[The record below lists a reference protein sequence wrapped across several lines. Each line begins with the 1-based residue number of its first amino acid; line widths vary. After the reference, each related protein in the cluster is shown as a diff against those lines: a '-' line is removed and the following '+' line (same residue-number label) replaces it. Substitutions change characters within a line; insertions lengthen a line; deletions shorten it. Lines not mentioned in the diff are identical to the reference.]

1 MMGLSWAAL
10 LQKGGPYAVVLAL
23 VAAIAAGGWVGRGWY
38 EDSQDLAEERGAQA
52 AIDAAMER
60 ESRIAEKV
68 EVRLADLKANERIID
83 RGVIR
88 EIQNP
93 VYRNVCLPE
102 SGRLLINAAARG
114 EPIPAEP
121 TDEMPSD
128 PPGTE

>member
-1 MMGLSWAAL
+1 MSWAVL
-10 LQKGGPYAVVLAL
+10 LQKGGPYAVVLAV

-38 EDSQDLAEERGAQA
+38 EDSRDLAEERGAQA

-60 ESRIAEKV
+60 ESKIAEKV
-68 EVRLADLKANERIID
+68 ETRLADLKANERIID

-93 VYRNVCLPE
+93 VYRNVCLPD

-114 EPIPAEP
+114 EPVPGE
-121 TDEMPSD
+121 SD
-128 PPGTE
+128 DPLPRDSPGPE

>member
-1 MMGLSWAAL
+1 MSWAAL
-10 LQKGGPYAVVLAL
+10 LQKGGPYAVVLAV

-38 EDSQDLAEERGAQA
+38 EDSRDLAEERGAQA

-60 ESRIAEKV
+60 ESKIAEKV
-68 EVRLADLKANERIID
+68 ETRLADLQANERIID

-93 VYRNVCLPE
+93 VYRNVCVPD

-114 EPIPAEP
+114 EPVPGE
-121 TDEMPSD
+121 SD
-128 PPGTE
+128 DPLPRDSPDPE

>member
-1 MMGLSWAAL
+1 MSWAVL
-10 LQKGGPYAVVLAL
+10 LQKGGPYAVVLAV

-52 AIDAAMER
+52 AIDAAMAR
-60 ESRIAEKV
+60 ESKIAEKV
-68 EVRLADLKANERIID
+68 ETRLADLKANERIID

-93 VYRNVCLPE
+93 VYRNVCVPD

-114 EPIPAEP
+114 EPVPGE
-121 TDEMPSD
+121 SD
-128 PPGTE
+128 DPLPRDSPDPE

>member
-1 MMGLSWAAL
+1 MSWAVL
-10 LQKGGPYAVVLAL
+10 LQKGGPYAVVLAV

-38 EDSQDLAEERGAQA
+38 EDSRDLAEERGAQA

-60 ESRIAEKV
+60 ESKIAEKV
-68 EVRLADLKANERIID
+68 EGRLADLQANERIID

-93 VYRNVCLPE
+93 VYRNVCVPD

-114 EPIPAEP
+114 EPVPGE
-121 TDEMPSD
+121 SD
-128 PPGTE
+128 DPLPRDSPDPE

>member
-1 MMGLSWAAL
+1 MSWAVL
-10 LQKGGPYAVVLAL
+10 LQKGGPYAVVLAV

-60 ESRIAEKV
+60 ESKIAEKV
-68 EVRLADLKANERIID
+68 ETRLADLQANERIID

-93 VYRNVCLPE
+93 VYRNVCLPA
-102 SGRLLINAAARG
+102 GGLRLLNAAARG
-114 EPIPAEP
+114 EPVPGE
-121 TDEMPSD
+121 SD
-128 PPGTE
+128 DPLPRDSPDPE

>member
-1 MMGLSWAAL
+1 MSWAVL
-10 LQKGGPYAVVLAL
+10 LKKGGPYAVVLAV
-23 VAAIAAGGWVGRGWY
+23 VAAIAFGGWVGRGWY

-68 EVRLADLKANERIID
+68 ETRLADLKANERIID

-93 VYRNVCLPE
+93 VYRNVCVPE

-114 EPIPAEP
+114 EPVPGE
-121 TDEMPSD
+121 SD
-128 PPGTE
+128 DPLPRDSPDPE